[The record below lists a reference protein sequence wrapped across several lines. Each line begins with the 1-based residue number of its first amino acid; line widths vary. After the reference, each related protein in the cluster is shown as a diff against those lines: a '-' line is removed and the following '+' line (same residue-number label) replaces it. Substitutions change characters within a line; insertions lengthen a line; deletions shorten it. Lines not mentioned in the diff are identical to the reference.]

1 MIDQI
6 EEDNFMKEVKTMFSN
21 KSKAADIKWKIKT
34 FKQGKKY
41 IVDFIIEFKV
51 LAIKAETDNIHIIFL
66 LKKNVRSDIIKT
78 ILEYLFIAVPK
89 SLKK

>member
-1 MIDQI
+1 
-6 EEDNFMKEVKTMFSN
+6 MKEVKTVFSD
-21 KSKAADIKWKIKT
+21 KSKAADVEWKIKT

-51 LAIKAETDNIHIIFL
+51 LAIKAETDNIHTIFL

-78 ILEYLFIAVPK
+78 ILEYLFIAAPK